1 MSQLADDPARLEL
14 PPETMRALGHRVVGL
29 VVDHLSHLATRPV
42 VGPRATRSEL
52 EARLG
57 GAMPAGPRD
66 PGQVLAQVEREVLG
80 PIMHLDHPRFFAWVP
95 GPSNFVGALA
105 DLLAAGFN
113 IFAGTWLEG
122 AGPAQVELATS
133 DWLRDLCGLPA
144 GAGGLFVSGGSM
156 ANLTALAVARR
167 VRLADGVAGA
177 VCYASDQTHS
187 SVDRALRLLGFGPEQ
202 VRRLPSDE
210 AFRLP
215 VAALRR
221 AVEEDHAAG
230 RRPFCVIAS
239 AGTTNTGAV
248 DPLPELADLCEAGGL
263 WLHVDGAYGAA
274 AALAPA
280 GRARL
285 GGLGRAH
292 SVALDPHKWL
302 FQPYDTG
309 CVLVREARWLP
320 ETFRIL
326 PEYLQDIQGGA
337 GEVNFCDLGLELTRR
352 FRALRLWMSLQ
363 VFGVDAFRAAVTRG
377 LALAERAEALLRE
390 RPGWEVVTPAQLGV
404 VTFRRAPAGVEPAAA
419 DRLVEH
425 LVQAVIGDGFAMLSS
440 TALRGR
446 PVLRLCTINP
456 RTTATDLEATIERLE
471 QLARGLESPS

>member
-1 MSQLADDPARLEL
+1 
-14 PPETMRALGHRVVGL
+14 
-29 VVDHLSHLATRPV
+29 
-42 VGPRATRSEL
+42 
-52 EARLG
+52 
-57 GAMPAGPRD
+57 
-66 PGQVLAQVEREVLG
+66 
-80 PIMHLDHPRFFAWVP
+80 
-95 GPSNFVGALA
+95 
-105 DLLAAGFN
+105 
-113 IFAGTWLEG
+113 
-122 AGPAQVELATS
+122 
-133 DWLRDLCGLPA
+133 
-144 GAGGLFVSGGSM
+144 M

-440 TALRGR
+440 TAL
-446 PVLRLCTINP
+446 VLRLCTINP

>member
-1 MSQLADDPARLEL
+1 
-14 PPETMRALGHRVVGL
+14 
-29 VVDHLSHLATRPV
+29 
-42 VGPRATRSEL
+42 
-52 EARLG
+52 
-57 GAMPAGPRD
+57 
-66 PGQVLAQVEREVLG
+66 VLAQVEREVLG

-105 DLLAAGFN
+105 DLLAAGVN
-113 IFAGTWLEG
+113 VFAGTWLEG
-122 AGPAQVELATS
+122 AGPAQVELATV
-133 DWLRDLCGLPA
+133 DWLRGVCGMPP
-144 GAGGLFVSGGSM
+144 GAGGLFVSGGSL

-167 VRLADGVAGA
+167 IRIEDRRAGA

-202 VRRLPSDE
+202 VRRLTSDQ

-215 VAALRR
+215 VAALRG
-221 AVEEDHAAG
+221 AVEEDRKAG
-230 RRPFCVIAS
+230 RHPFCVIAS

-248 DPLPELADLCEAGGL
+248 DPLAELADLCEAEGL

-285 GGLGRAH
+285 AGLGRAH

-326 PEYLQDIQGGA
+326 PEYLQDIQEGA
-337 GEVNFCDLGLELTRR
+337 GEVNFCDRGLELTRR

-363 VFGVDAFRAAVTRG
+363 VFGVDAFRTAVARG
-377 LALAERAEALLRE
+377 LALAEHAEARLRE
-390 RPGWEVVTPAQLGV
+390 RPVWEVVTPAQLGV
-404 VTFRRAPAGVEPAAA
+404 VTFRWAPAGVEPAAA
-419 DRLVEH
+419 DRLVER
-425 LVQAVIGDGFAMLSS
+425 LVQAVFADGFAMLSS
-440 TALRGR
+440 TVLRER

-456 RTTATDLEATIERLE
+456 RTTEADLAATIERLE
-471 QLARGLESPS
+471 RLARGLAGPS